1 MTIKTIDEYF
11 GEEPGSFKK
20 FVEKK
25 EKFLNGIENERKERI
40 LAARLTAQEIALA
53 A

>member
-1 MTIKTIDEYF
+1 MKTMTIKTIDEYF

-25 EKFLNGIENERKERI
+25 ENS
-40 LAARLTAQEIALA
+40 
-53 A
+53 